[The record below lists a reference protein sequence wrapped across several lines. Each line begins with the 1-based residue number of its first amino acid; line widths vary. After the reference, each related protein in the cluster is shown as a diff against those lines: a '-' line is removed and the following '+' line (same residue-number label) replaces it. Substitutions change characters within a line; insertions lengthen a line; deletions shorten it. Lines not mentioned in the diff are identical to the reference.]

1 MEPLYVMLVG
11 KPVANHIYF
20 GKKKMEVSKKQIL
33 HTHYIFYR
41 NLKPYYKRCFEHR
54 VEMILKEY
62 IIEGRGGFVVT
73 DEVKYILAGNFVR
86 LTFGMNYYLIDS
98 LKWILIYPEQYQSSI
113 TGEIYE
119 GDYSPRHKTVAFSWK
134 KFMEG
139 IQIDNNNIDLGIHEF
154 GHAVYFSLSRQG
166 SGQIS
171 RSFIFMKQFET
182 IDKMLQDD
190 NYFNHLRNSDYFRQ
204 YAFVNRVEFISVI
217 LECFFETPQIFRQK
231 FPELYSKVKKM
242 ISYREGWFQY

>member
-1 MEPLYVMLVG
+1 MES
-11 KPVANHIYF
+11 
-20 GKKKMEVSKKQIL
+20 SKQQIL
-33 HTHYIFYR
+33 SRHYVFYR
-41 NLKPYYKRCFEHR
+41 NLKPFYQRAFEHR
-54 VEMILKEY
+54 VEMFIAEY
-62 IIEGRGGFVVT
+62 KFEGREGFEVT
-73 DEVKYILAGNFVR
+73 DEVKYIIAGNFVR

-98 LKWILIYPEQYQSSI
+98 LKYIIVYPDSYTSPI

-119 GDYSPRHKTVAFSWK
+119 GDYSPRHKTIAFSWK

-166 SGQIS
+166 TGQIS
-171 RSFIFMKQFET
+171 RSFIFMKQFEN
-182 IDKMLQDD
+182 IDAMLE
-190 NYFNHLRNSDYFRQ
+190 NEEYFNRLKSSDYFRQ

-217 LECFFETPQIFRQK
+217 LECFFETPHLFRQK

-242 ISYREGWFQY
+242 ISYRETWFQY